1 MAVLL
6 SALSVILTV
15 LKIIGIVLLCII
27 GLVLAIL
34 LIVLFVPVRYK
45 GDGSFKMDGS
55 GKDYA
60 FKAKASWLLHIV
72 TVLFDVKDPSGVVI
86 KIFGI
91 RLGGKKDKNE
101 AEADSGKKKKRR
113 KKDKDLPSGDAG
125 KAEAAD
131 ESGEESGDTA
141 GGAEEQGDTGTAETG
156 EGPGDADA
164 AENGEGPGDADT
176 AKTYEEPGDAGTAE
190 TGEETAASEESKK
203 DKKRGERFKDKHR
216 KKSRKKADKKS
227 GKKRGDKKD
236 FESRGLYDKIKR
248 YADIIRSDDFK
259 QSFALCKKMVGK
271 LLKAILPKK
280 WEVNGKVGFED
291 PALTGYVCG
300 LTGAMYMWMRKHIHI
315 NGLFD
320 VESNDID
327 VDGYFKG
334 RIFVVTLVY
343 VFLKVW
349 FNKKVRR
356 VLDLFKDEPEGED

>member
-6 SALSVILTV
+6 SALTVILTV

-91 RLGGKKDKNE
+91 RLGGKKDKDE

-113 KKDKDLPSGDAG
+113 KKDKDLPSVDAG

-131 ESGEESGDTA
+131 ESGEAPGDTA
-141 GGAEEQGDTGTAETG
+141 GGAEEQGNTDTAETD

-164 AENGEGPGDADT
+164 AENGE
-176 AKTYEEPGDAGTAE
+176 DAGESAE
-190 TGEETAASEESKK
+190 SGK

-216 KKSRKKADKKS
+216 KKSRKKAGKKS
-227 GKKRGDKKD
+227 GKRFGDKKD

-291 PALTGYVCG
+291 PSLTGYVCG

>member
-34 LIVLFVPVRYK
+34 LIVLFVPVRYG

-72 TVLFDVKDPSGVVI
+72 TVLFNVKDPSGVVI

-91 RLGGKKDKNE
+91 RLGGKKDKDE

-113 KKDKDLPSGDAG
+113 KKDQDLPAAETDVEAESAESSAASEPEVTGESGDADAAETAEERRDVDKTEANAESGDAG
-125 KAEAAD
+125 TAKTD
-131 ESGEESGDTA
+131 EE
-141 GGAEEQGDTGTAETG
+141 
-156 EGPGDADA
+156 PGDADA
-164 AENGEGPGDADT
+164 AENGE
-176 AKTYEEPGDAGTAE
+176 DAGESAE
-190 TGEETAASEESKK
+190 SGK

-216 KKSRKKADKKS
+216 KKADKKP
-227 GKKRGDKKD
+227 GKRSGDKKD

-291 PALTGYVCG
+291 PSLTGYVCG
-300 LTGAMYMWMRKHIHI
+300 ITGAMYMWMRKHIHI

>member
-101 AEADSGKKKKRR
+101 ADSGKKKKRR
-113 KKDKDLPSGDAG
+113 KKDKDLPSGDAA
-125 KAEAAD
+125 KAEVAD

-141 GGAEEQGDTGTAETG
+141 GGAEEQ
-156 EGPGDADA
+156 
-164 AENGEGPGDADT
+164 
-176 AKTYEEPGDAGTAE
+176 GDAGTAE

>member
-113 KKDKDLPSGDAG
+113 KKDKDLPALETENEAESTGNGDVSGP
-125 KAEAAD
+125 EN
-131 ESGEESGDTA
+131 
-141 GGAEEQGDTGTAETG
+141 AEEHV
-156 EGPGDADA
+156 DADA
-164 AENGEGPGDADT
+164 AENGE
-176 AKTYEEPGDAGTAE
+176 EPGDAGTTETGEEPADADEAE

-216 KKSRKKADKKS
+216 KKAGKKS
-227 GKKRGDKKD
+227 GKRSGDKKD

-291 PALTGYVCG
+291 PSLTGYVCG